1 VKFFPVF
8 FSLPLHLSH
17 PVSHDGGAVN
27 DNLTDPACVPDRPGS
42 MQSMAGGSTVR
53 DAQAAMATLRME
65 EEDEDRRVS
74 P

>member
-1 VKFFPVF
+1 
-8 FSLPLHLSH
+8 
-17 PVSHDGGAVN
+17 
-27 DNLTDPACVPDRPGS
+27 